1 MLDLSRNFYP
11 KEKILQI
18 LEFMA
23 YYKLNTLDLR
33 LSDDEGWRLEIPGL
47 D

>member
-18 LEFMA
+18 IDLMA
-23 YYKLNTLDLR
+23 YYKLNVLDFR
-33 LSDDEGWRLEIPGL
+33 LIDDEVGE
-47 D
+47 